1 MKFLDGV
8 NTRLC
13 NENNPR
19 YIGCYADDRYRDL
32 DERPRLK
39 NALQRFTIS
48 SCNNECQG
56 YLYFSLQFGGQC
68 FCGDAYNTAP
78 KYKKGQM
85 KSVAVLMVTVDFG
98 GIRFTRHVVIKT
110 NLDTSKNQ
118 DEDFG
123 WFQTL
128 SKRNTISNKA

>member
-78 KYKKGQM
+78 KYKKRP
-85 KSVAVLMVTVDFG
+85 DEECG
-98 GIRFTRHVVIKT
+98 GVNGDGGF
-110 NLDTSKNQ
+110 
-118 DEDFG
+118 
-123 WFQTL
+123 W
-128 SKRNTISNKA
+128 RNSIYETCSNKNES